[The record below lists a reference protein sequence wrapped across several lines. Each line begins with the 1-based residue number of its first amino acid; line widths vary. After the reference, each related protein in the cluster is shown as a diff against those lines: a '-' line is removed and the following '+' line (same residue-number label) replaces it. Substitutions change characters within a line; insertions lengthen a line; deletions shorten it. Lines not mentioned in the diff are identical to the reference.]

1 MPERAADETPLPSRS
16 TRRRSRG
23 SRQPAS
29 GEQQAPSGATLST
42 LDSVPVEAV
51 ASENDRETETF
62 VEPPLPSRAVGD
74 GDEDD
79 EADLDDAIASGTS
92 GSSGVEE
99 VDAAR
104 LAATLFA
111 SENADAEGD
120 APATGARRR
129 RRRNRGGRSSS
140 TEAEGALVS
149 AMPVD
154 EETPSFSDFEEA
166 TPLPND
172 APSIDQPAEDESPAV
187 QRRFD
192 RGDWRSR
199 VPGSTSGTSSVGAS
213 AAAARATAPRSLS
226 GDLPSRAE
234 PFTAPTQ
241 PAVSPATDTDVA
253 VIPTVPAARFSRENT
268 APVQSSDSAPEKA
281 SDDRPSRFNDRSRG
295 RDRNRDR
302 ERPAALTFENT
313 TPSADAPAEARPE
326 QASSISPARA
336 TASPALTAAPVS
348 TIVTPYS
355 APPASIVTPSSP
367 LAPARGGEV
376 LDERVERLL
385 ANQSLMLAQQQQVL
399 ASLTNTMAAL
409 QDTLTRL
416 TTSGITANAPRT
428 GVFVDAPNVI
438 YAAENARVTLDYG
451 KMLDFL
457 GRGREIVHAIV
468 YAPVTEDPGS
478 RPENQ
483 RFVAPF
489 LRRGYKMV
497 TKPLKRFPD
506 GTAKG
511 NFDIELAIDIMTM
524 SERLDIVVLL
534 SGDSDFARL
543 VQLVQ
548 SRGVRV
554 EVASFASN
562 VSWELVQMADV
573 FMDLGQYVREF
584 QET

>member
-1 MPERAADETPLPSRS
+1 
-16 TRRRSRG
+16 
-23 SRQPAS
+23 
-29 GEQQAPSGATLST
+29 
-42 LDSVPVEAV
+42 VEAF
-51 ASENDRETETF
+51 AS
-62 VEPPLPSRAVGD
+62 PPLPDRTVGD

-79 EADLDDAIASGTS
+79 EADLDDAIASVVDRAPGDEDLNAAVSTAIDDASFDDGPTSAVAATFDDATS
-92 GSSGVEE
+92 GGDEAEE
-99 VDAAR
+99 AVP
-104 LAATLFA
+104 
-111 SENADAEGD
+111 
-120 APATGARRR
+120 APGARRR
-129 RRRNRGGRSSS
+129 RRRNRGGRS
-140 TEAEGALVS
+140 TMAEGESVAPDEAPSSEDEVAPVFAAVS
-149 AMPVD
+149 APD
-154 EETPSFSDFEEA
+154 HAKESAAD
-166 TPLPND
+166 
-172 APSIDQPAEDESPAV
+172 SPAV
-187 QRRFD
+187 LRRFD

-199 VPGSTSGTSSVGAS
+199 LPGSTGRPSRSDAFAARL
-213 AAAARATAPRSLS
+213 AAASPRNAAEEPAPRAGSFV
-226 GDLPSRAE
+226 AFTE
-234 PFTAPTQ
+234 PVAP
-241 PAVSPATDTDVA
+241 PATDTSVVSA
-253 VIPTVPAARFSRENT
+253 APGARFSREAG
-268 APVQSSDSAPEKA
+268 APSWNGDSTPEKTT
-281 SDDRPSRFNDRSRG
+281 DDRPSRFNDRGRG
-295 RDRNRDR
+295 RDRDRDR

-313 TPSADAPAEARPE
+313 TPPIDAPSAARPE
-326 QASSISPARA
+326 QPAPANSPVVA
-336 TASPALTAAPVS
+336 PAAFTPTPAS

-355 APPASIVTPSSP
+355 APPTSIVTPGSSS
-367 LAPARGGEV
+367 APARGGEIF
-376 LDERVERLL
+376 DERLERLL
-385 ANQSLMLAQQQQVL
+385 TNQSLMLAQQQQAL
-399 ASLTNTMAAL
+399 ASLTNTVVAL

-416 TTSGITANAPRT
+416 TTVGITANAPRT

-438 YAAENARVTLDYG
+438 YAAENARVNLDYG

-524 SERLDIVVLL
+524 SERLDVVVLL